1 MLKFV
6 FFLTKI
12 KINQR
17 KYDRSVVKMNRSVNN
32 EEVFLNLVYN
42 KIRYLFNYVK
52 IWLIVK
58 ERGF

>member
-1 MLKFV
+1 
-6 FFLTKI
+6 
-12 KINQR
+12 
-17 KYDRSVVKMNRSVNN
+17 MNRSVNN

-58 ERGF
+58 EGGF